1 MTERTTRSFR
11 TTRIAERGED
21 TRYSIVTLVLHGLIS
36 ESEGGVGVAAPASK
50 RFANNSIIN
59 LKSLYSPKF
68 GLEPRGVA
76 AASKY

>member
-1 MTERTTRSFR
+1 M
-11 TTRIAERGED
+11 
-21 TRYSIVTLVLHGLIS
+21 TLVLHGLIS
-36 ESEGGVGVAAPASK
+36 KSEGGVGAAAPASK

-76 AASKY
+76 AAAPKY